1 MERFSSLVVYLI
13 YLKLNKKRYLRL
25 SRKGITLDNAPI
37 ESFHFSL
44 KSETFYLY
52 KEHLGS
58 NNIEIDIIEI

>member
-1 MERFSSLVVYLI
+1 M
-13 YLKLNKKRYLRL
+13 